1 MATPLGCGVDTIRK
15 RLIQGDCGIRAL
27 SPEDL
32 RMNSFDRKIQLHAYE
47 QLTSK
52 VAAVVPCRTNLG
64 DFNEDLWLNS
74 KEHRSIAGFIGYAL
88 CAADEALKDAKW
100 LPTDQEEKKRTGVSI
115 GGGTGSSSDILD
127 AAQMICEK
135 DINQYG
141 FWSREHEMWI
151 PDDTVIDAEIGSF
164 SAALFDDYGGLQFK
178 GSRITTVPT
187 SYHISNMNACYAF
200 DGLGSPLLQRR
211 QLYAIPMSK
220 LRLLMICCMTKV
232 LIIEYENGN
241 IVRETMKDNDVL
253 VQYKVGILFWHYLNP
268 FYTAENSY
276 VTSCTTRVTIHYQE
290 KLHFSEY
297 WHMVSL
303 C

>member
-32 RMNSFDRKIQLHAYE
+32 RMNSFDRKTQLHAYE

-52 VAAVVPCRTNLG
+52 VTAVVPCQTNLG

-100 LPTDQEEKKRTGVSI
+100 RPTDREEKKRTGVSI
-115 GGGTGSSSDILD
+115 GGGTGSISDILD
-127 AAQMICEK
+127 AAQMI
-135 DINQYG
+135 Y
-141 FWSREHEMWI
+141 
-151 PDDTVIDAEIGSF
+151 DTVIDVEIGTF
-164 SAALFDDYGGLQFK
+164 SAAVFDDYGGLQFK
-178 GSRITTVPT
+178 GSRVTTVPT
-187 SYHISNMNACYAF
+187 SYHVSNMNACYAF

-220 LRLLMICCMTKV
+220 LRLLMICCIAKV
-232 LIIEYENGN
+232 PIIEYENGN

-253 VQYKVGILFWHYLNP
+253 VQYKVGILFWHYLN
-268 FYTAENSY
+268 
-276 VTSCTTRVTIHYQE
+276 
-290 KLHFSEY
+290 
-297 WHMVSL
+297 M
-303 C
+303 